1 MLFRF
6 LDSLLDVVL
15 RHIAGVRD
23 GDLLLCAG
31 TQILGGYVDDTVRV
45 DVEGDLDLRDAS
57 GSGSDTGQREQ
68 TELLVISRELTLTL
82 QDVDLDLRLVIRRS
96 GEHLLLG
103 DRDGGVF
110 VNDLGH
116 DTAEG
121 LNAQ

>member
-23 GDLLLCAG
+23 SDLLLCAG

-68 TELLVISRELTLTL
+68 TELFVISRELTLTL
-82 QDVDLDLRLVIRRS
+82 QDVDLNLRLVIRRS
-96 GEHLLLG
+96 GEDLLLG